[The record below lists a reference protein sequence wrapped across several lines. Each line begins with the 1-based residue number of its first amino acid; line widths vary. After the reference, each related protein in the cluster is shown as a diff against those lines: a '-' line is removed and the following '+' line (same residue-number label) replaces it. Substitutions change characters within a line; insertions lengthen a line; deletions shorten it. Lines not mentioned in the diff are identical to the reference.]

1 MFQYIYQWMINATFY
16 LVIFTAVMQLIP
28 NESYQ
33 KYVRFF
39 TGLIM
44 ILLILTPA
52 MKLLGME
59 KTFLDLY
66 EQYQMQDMIL
76 GEEIVEDAKGQI
88 YVEPIQIE
96 TQIAK

>member
-1 MFQYIYQWMINATFY
+1 
-16 LVIFTAVMQLIP
+16 
-28 NESYQ
+28 
-33 KYVRFF
+33 
-39 TGLIM
+39 
-44 ILLILTPA
+44 